1 MASVSLL
8 ALHLLQVPVHLQ
20 DSADQVN
27 VGFDAGQVCRLHCHS
42 SVLLCAAKFCQ
53 ATEMVVLSAAAPCFE

>member
-20 DSADQVN
+20 DSAGQTN
-27 VGFDAGQVCRLHCHS
+27 VGFNAGQVQATLPQCRLA
-42 SVLLCAAKFCQ
+42 LCSKFCQ
-53 ATEMVVLSAAAPCFE
+53 ATEMIVLSAAAPCFE